1 MAALR
6 EMINSKSSLYTIHV
20 PIVYKNVSFQYLK
33 PKSVHKIAVL
43 RKWLL
48 EKSSL
53 HVTYTCALCKITV
66 FKEIIDGNGVLKCDL
81 KVSSFKEKSSLPDI
95 LVYKNGSFK
104 GNDKRKSRLYT
115 LSTVYKITV
124 LMKL

>member
-1 MAALR
+1 MEKSSLHGTYKFNNGSF
-6 EMINSKSSLYTIHV
+6 NSKSSLYTIHV

-81 KVSSFKEKSSLPDI
+81 KVSSFKQI
-95 LVYKNGSFK
+95 IN
-104 GNDKRKSRLYT
+104 RKSRLY
-115 LSTVYKITV
+115 LIS
-124 LMKL
+124 